1 MTLFHLALKK
11 YIQTEDYLSK
21 NILNYFGLPLLNCD
35 KQNSPLTQ
43 PKRAVLKNPKQPKGL
58 QPEGSPQIMLI
69 RSRNPRKTAA
79 PTLPG

>member
-1 MTLFHLALKK
+1 MTLFHLALKNISK
-11 YIQTEDYLSK
+11 LKAISQK
-21 NILNYFGLPLLNCD
+21 NILNYSGLNLLNCD
-35 KQNSPLTQ
+35 KQNHPLTQ

-58 QPEGSPQIMLI
+58 QPEGSPQKMLI